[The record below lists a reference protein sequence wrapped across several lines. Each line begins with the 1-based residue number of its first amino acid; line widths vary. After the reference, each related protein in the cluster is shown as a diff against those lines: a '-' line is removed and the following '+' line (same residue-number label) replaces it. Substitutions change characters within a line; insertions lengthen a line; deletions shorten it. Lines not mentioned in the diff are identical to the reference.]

1 MELDEVGS
9 HKRGARS
16 GLLTRPGAVGWPLGE
31 VSPIQSTEQGAI
43 LLGDGAGGDEGRE
56 RRLRLGQRL
65 GSDAVERPDGG
76 LGRVGRTQGRHSPV
90 EEVAEQ
96 CAQVV
101 ERSSEVR
108 YHSDVSSSGGEVV
121 VTRSY
126 RCWRQS
132 MQLMWLWVVAGR
144 ARRHQDQ
151 NDTRPY
157 GTFRFGEATDTLS
170 AIRLV
175 WRNESY
181 VLSIPL

>member
-1 MELDEVGS
+1 MRGAWLADEAKAQEPDQGGVLDEKRTQLTHTALLLVELDEVGS

-16 GLLTRPGAVGWPLGE
+16 GLLARPGAVGWPLGE

-126 RCWRQS
+126 RC
-132 MQLMWLWVVAGR
+132 
-144 ARRHQDQ
+144 
-151 NDTRPY
+151 
-157 GTFRFGEATDTLS
+157 
-170 AIRLV
+170 
-175 WRNESY
+175 
-181 VLSIPL
+181 